1 MLKNSIIALL
11 WKSKLISSFED
22 GTPQPSNYTK
32 TISVKATSFAQ
43 CLYVLEKVGTARLA
57 VLPRWLAT
65 LRHISWWGRAAG
77 GWQTCFP
84 IYLLPDGNKDVEIW
98 RYCRMWLRCLDE
110 HVWFTHSF

>member
-1 MLKNSIIALL
+1 MNRKVKIMCQDMRYTIPQQLDWFFQLMLKNSIIALL

-57 VLPRWLAT
+57 VLPR
-65 LRHISWWGRAAG
+65 
-77 GWQTCFP
+77 
-84 IYLLPDGNKDVEIW
+84 
-98 RYCRMWLRCLDE
+98 
-110 HVWFTHSF
+110 